1 MFNEMLHIEEGFQT
15 SVNISYDLQDEVKVS
30 RFIPTNS
37 AIDVIEDI
45 FLSTVATSTQRS
57 RMLIGAYGRGKSH
70 IVLVLLALLNV
81 KNKGIFSSLMAK
93 IKGTNEELYRFI
105 NDYLNSSRKIL
116 PVVISGSSASLTQSF
131 MNALQ
136 QTLVREGLDDIM
148 PETHFQAA
156 INAIEGWEINY
167 PETYEK
173 FTSKIDTSIV
183 EYIASLKSYDVAAY
197 DKFLDIYPQLTS
209 GSAFNPFLGFDVV
222 SAFI

>member
-1 MFNEMLHIEEGFQT
+1 MFNEMIHIEEGFQT

-45 FLSTVATSTQRS
+45 FLSTVPTSTQRS

-81 KNKGIFSSLMAK
+81 KNTSVFDSLMTK
-93 IKGTNEELYRFI
+93 IKITNEELYRFI
-105 NDYLNSSRKIL
+105 NDYLRSNRKIL

-156 INAIEGWEINY
+156 INTIEGWKINY

-173 FTSKIDTSIV
+173 FVSKIDTSIV
-183 EYIASLKSYDVAAY
+183 EYIASLK
-197 DKFLDIYPQLTS
+197 
-209 GSAFNPFLGFDVV
+209 
-222 SAFI
+222 